1 MKHWKAIWFLFILTA
16 TLLSCGRPQ
25 GQPCYQEDLLYQL
38 EKFYSKHIDS
48 ASRILDTLNINV
60 LSEKERAHY
69 CLLKAKVRDCY
80 FKDDDE
86 TDSLL
91 QEARKYYIGS
101 KDYFFE
107 TETCEALSRVGFMRG
122 EGYAYKIDWLLK
134 GLESIEQCKHVD
146 PRLLIDSIPEQ
157 SIIEGKKYKIMWS
170 LGMAY
175 LTNDDEKGVD
185 YLKTAHQYYVNTNNH
200 PMRLRAAYGL
210 SSYYLGKDEF
220 DSCLY
225 YLDLAHQSAQIMG
238 NVEECALCHLQMTY
252 YYMKQTFNT
261 VDDTMYTHQALGEC
275 YQGLCLLGDS
285 RYRYKDSFY
294 SCLCKCHYELDQYD
308 SCRYYGEK
316 WKDFMDEHHFK
327 VMVNN
332 NSVEIYH
339 HLYKSCEALGDK
351 DKALYYAGL
360 YADMCSQ
367 LKDESKDV
375 EQIIHEY
382 ENALERQRLDSEQR
396 IKRIRLYLLLSLVSL
411 ALVIVLWQSFRYRK
425 NKDIEN
431 LKLQELVDKLRLA
444 METNQQHSLD
454 MLKNKV
460 MDIYRSGQEPKLDKI
475 LAEVEAVFPGMM
487 EKIATTYPK
496 LTKAERN
503 IFMLSFVQFRAKEEA
518 DIMGLSENTVMKYRS
533 NIRKKVG
540 NDPFS
545 ELTKP

>member
-1 MKHWKAIWFLFILTA
+1 MFILTV

-48 ASRILDTLNINV
+48 ASRILDTLNTSV

-91 QEARKYYIGS
+91 QEARKYFIGS

-134 GLESIEQCKHVD
+134 GLESIKQCKHVD
-146 PRLLIDSIPEQ
+146 QRLLFDSITEQ
-157 SIIEGKKYKIMWS
+157 KIIDMKKYKIMWT
-170 LGMAY
+170 LGMGY

-210 SSYYLGKDEF
+210 SGYYLEKDEF

-225 YLDLAHQSAQIMG
+225 YLDLAYQSAQILG
-238 NVEECALCHLQMTY
+238 NVAECALYHLYMTR
-252 YYMKQTFNT
+252 YYMRQAYNTEDKQE
-261 VDDTMYTHQALGEC
+261 DIHLALDEC
-275 YQGLCLLGDS
+275 YRGLGLLGKT
-285 RYRYKDSFY
+285 RKYKDSFF
-294 SCLCKCHYELDQYD
+294 SCLTWCHYEVEQYD
-308 SCRYYGEK
+308 SCRYYAEK
-316 WKDFMDEHHFK
+316 WLDFMDENHFK
-327 VMVNN
+327 VIVNKEN
-332 NSVEIYH
+332 TEIYH
-339 HLYKSCEALGDK
+339 DLYKSCEALGDK

-382 ENALERQRLDSEQR
+382 ENALERQRLESEQQ
-396 IKRIRLYLLLSLVSL
+396 IKQIRLYLLLSLVSL

-425 NKDIEN
+425 NKEIEN

-444 METNQQHSLD
+444 METNQQHSHD

-460 MDIYRSGQEPKLDKI
+460 MEIYRSGQEPKLDKI
-475 LAEVEAVFPGMM
+475 LAAVEAAFPGMM
-487 EKIATTYPK
+487 EKIATTYPE

-503 IFMLSFVQFRAKEEA
+503 IFVLSFVQFRAKEEA

-540 NDPFS
+540 DDPFS